1 MGQNPVYIGP
11 QSDVLG
17 NNRLLHG
24 GGWFK
29 QHSHKSRSGVRY
41 YTLVELHLHSNVT
54 GSSRII
60 STTSKKQYIVWLLI
74 TVLDIF

>member
-17 NNRLLHG
+17 NNRLLHARV
-24 GGWFK
+24 K